1 VVSNTQIEVLES
13 LIWDALGRVQDP
25 EIPVLSLVD
34 LGMISSI
41 KISKELIEVYFM
53 PTFTG
58 CPAIDMMQKMIIEE
72 VERTT
77 AIKTAVIIDRVHAWN
92 SDMISEA
99 GKKKLVKF
107 GIAAPNIKA
116 GCGVTMLDLQ
126 SVDCPFCESND
137 TVLRSPFGSTL
148 CRAMHYCNH
157 CKQSF
162 EQFKPVSH

>member
-1 VVSNTQIEVLES
+1 MNTEILVSES
-13 LIWDALGRVQDP
+13 RVWEALGRVQDP

-34 LGMISSI
+34 LGMISSVRI
-41 KISKELIEVYFM
+41 HAELIEVYFM

-72 VERTT
+72 LEKTT
-77 AIKTAVIIDRVHAWN
+77 GVKTGVIIDRVHAWN

-99 GKKKLVKF
+99 GRSKLVKF
-107 GIAAPNIKA
+107 GIASPNVKA

-126 SVDCPFCESND
+126 AVDCPFCGSND

-157 CKQSF
+157 CRQAF